1 MIVKGG
7 KNLKVLFPAFNTSTP
22 FSKALFT
29 KVLVEE
35 EMGGTTYSVQ
45 YYAYSKSTL
54 TQYYKEYANQLQAD
68 GMKRFGNKML
78 AFRTELELVDEF
90 KVTKD

>member
-1 MIVKGG
+1 M
-7 KNLKVLFPAFNTSTP
+7 
-22 FSKALFT
+22 
-29 KVLVEE
+29 
-35 EMGGTTYSVQ
+35 Q

>member
-1 MIVKGG
+1 
-7 KNLKVLFPAFNTSTP
+7 
-22 FSKALFT
+22 
-29 KVLVEE
+29 
-35 EMGGTTYSVQ
+35 MGGTTYSVQ
-45 YYAYSKSTL
+45 YHAYSKSAL
-54 TQYYKEYANQLQAD
+54 VRYYKEYANQLQAD